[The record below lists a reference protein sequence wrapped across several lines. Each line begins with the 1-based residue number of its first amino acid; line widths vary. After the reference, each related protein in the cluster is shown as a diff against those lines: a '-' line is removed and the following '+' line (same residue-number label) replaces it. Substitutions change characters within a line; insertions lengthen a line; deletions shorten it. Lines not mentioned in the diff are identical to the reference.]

1 MRVSQA
7 IGRVLVDGGIEAFF
21 GLAGSGN
28 FAVLFLLSLA
38 SVSSLLS
45 SLVLRRSERP
55 KRGGRRVLLLP
66 PRVRRG
72 HDGGRLRP
80 RL

>member
-28 FAVLFLLSLA
+28 FAIMNALKAAGAAFY
-38 SVSSLLS
+38 SS
-45 SLVLRRSERP
+45 R
-55 KRGGRRVLLLP
+55 
-66 PRVRRG
+66 
-72 HDGGRLRP
+72 H
-80 RL
+80 